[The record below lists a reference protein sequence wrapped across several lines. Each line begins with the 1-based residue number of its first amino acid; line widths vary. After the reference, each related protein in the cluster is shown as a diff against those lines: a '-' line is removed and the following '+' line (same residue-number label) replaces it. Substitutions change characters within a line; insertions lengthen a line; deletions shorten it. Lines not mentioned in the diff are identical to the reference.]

1 MIVAVAVVF
10 IVDCDG
16 AQIDENEKIEY
27 LHQYFIKIKYKYVK
41 YSQYVH

>member
-16 AQIDENEKIEY
+16 AFYVQIHENEKIEY
-27 LHQYFIKIKYKYVK
+27 LHQYFIKIKYIIVK
-41 YSQYVH
+41 YS